1 MGDTTLLSRWAAPA
15 NALCAITY
23 VCRQDYGRP
32 LPSKMVER
40 LPALLD
46 RVLNG
51 AMTPT
56 EAHAAYG
63 GPPPGKGRP
72 RRFNTFADYLAERIR
87 YAEDPAVEQD
97 LREILARSVGPHRYG
112 SRQAR
117 SAETVRIGRL
127 LAETGRERADR
138 LRELKA
144 ELDDTGGSA
153 WVR

>member
-1 MGDTTLLSRWAAPA
+1 
-15 NALCAITY
+15 
-23 VCRQDYGRP
+23 
-32 LPSKMVER
+32 MVER

-51 AMTPT
+51 TMAPA
-56 EAHAAYG
+56 EAHTAYG
-63 GPPPGKGRP
+63 EPPAGKGRP
-72 RRFNTFADYLAERIR
+72 RRFNTFADYLADRIR

-97 LREILARSVGPHRYG
+97 LREMLARSVGRHHYG

-127 LAETGRERADR
+127 LAETGREHADR

-144 ELDDTGGSA
+144 ELEEQYG
-153 WVR
+153 